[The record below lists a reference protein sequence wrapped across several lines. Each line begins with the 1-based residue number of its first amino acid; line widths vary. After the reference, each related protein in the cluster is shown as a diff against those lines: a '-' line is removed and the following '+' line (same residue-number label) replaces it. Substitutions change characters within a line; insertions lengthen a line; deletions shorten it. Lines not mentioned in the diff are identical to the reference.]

1 MVRFRLEKVLNHR
14 RTQEGLAQQELAAA
28 QQYEK
33 KLQQELTVAQERLA
47 LSEKEFEKHKQ
58 TGLTSQELILYQEYF
73 RQQFELL
80 MELEKRWE
88 WTRQEV
94 NDKLAELVAASKGKK
109 LLEKL
114 KEKRSEEFHKE
125 LLHRENNA
133 LDEIAIQQFYRR

>member
-1 MVRFRLEKVLNHR
+1 MRFRLEKVLIHR
-14 RTQEGLAQQELAAA
+14 RTQEGLAQQELAVA

-88 WTRQEV
+88 WARQEV

-125 LLHRENNA
+125 LLHIENNA

>member
-1 MVRFRLEKVLNHR
+1 MVRFRLEKVLIHR

-33 KLQQELTVAQERLA
+33 ELQQELTVAQERLA

-73 RQQFELL
+73 RHQFELL

-94 NDKLAELVAASKGKK
+94 NDKRAELVAASKGKK

-114 KEKRSEEFHKE
+114 KEKRSEEFHRE
-125 LLHRENNA
+125 LLHRENND

>member
-1 MVRFRLEKVLNHR
+1 MRFRLEKVLIHR
-14 RTQEGLAQQELAAA
+14 RTQEGLAQQELAVA

-88 WTRQEV
+88 WARQEV